1 MLQQKHID
9 IIKSLVP
16 LLQETGP
23 ALTDHFYG
31 RMFKHNPE
39 LKHVFNMSNQES
51 GAQKAALF
59 AAIAGYAQHI
69 DDLPALQTAVE
80 RIAQKHTS
88 FHIQPQMYDIV
99 GYHLTET
106 LRELTGE
113 LFISEVEEAWL
124 AAYKVLASVF
134 INREGDL
141 YKQRAATTGGWTGS
155 RNFIVKQKIRESELV
170 TSFIFEPQDNEP
182 VINYQV
188 GQYLGVELNPEG
200 HEFTEIR
207 QYSLSDSPN
216 GKTYRISVKRE
227 THGIPGVVSNYLHQN
242 INEGDVLKLHSP
254 AGDFFFVD
262 RKSPVVLVSAGVG
275 VTPMQAMLE
284 KFSAVKY
291 QDDVYYL
298 HACENEQQHSF
309 SKRTKQLTQDNN
321 WQAYTWYAKPN
332 ETVSDNTFAGFMNFD
347 QVNLPFGQANFYL
360 CGPVGFMKY
369 AKQQLLNQGVAQER
383 IHYEV
388 FGPHASF

>member
-31 RMFKHNPE
+31 RMFKANPE

-88 FHIQPQMYDIV
+88 FNIRPEMYDIV

-113 LFISEVEEAWL
+113 LFTPEVEEAWL
-124 AAYKVLASVF
+124 AAYEVLAGVF
-134 INREGDL
+134 INREDDL
-141 YKQRAATTGGWTGS
+141 YKQRAATKGGWTGR
-155 RNFIVKQKIRESELV
+155 RNFIVKRKIRESELV
-170 TSFIFEPQDNEP
+170 TSFVFEPEDHEP
-182 VINYQV
+182 VIDYQV

-200 HEFTEIR
+200 HEYTEIR
-207 QYSLSDSPN
+207 QYSLSDKPN
-216 GKTYRISVKRE
+216 GKVYRISVKRE
-227 THGIPGVVSNYLHQN
+227 TNGIPGVVSNYLHDKVS
-242 INEGDVLKLHSP
+242 EGDLVKLHSP
-254 AGDFFFVD
+254 AGEFFFKD
-262 RKSPVVLVSAGVG
+262 KQSPVVLVSAGVG

-284 KFSAVKY
+284 KLSAEKY
-291 QDDVYYL
+291 THDVYYL
-298 HACENEQQHSF
+298 HACENQSQHTF
-309 SKRTKQLTQDNN
+309 AERTEQLTSENN
-321 WQAYTWYAKPN
+321 WQAHTWYSKPCEATSN
-332 ETVSDNTFAGFMNFD
+332 NVLAGFMNFN
-347 QVNLPFGQANFYL
+347 QVNLPFGQADFYL
-360 CGPVGFMKY
+360 CGPVAFMKF
-369 AKQQLLNQGVAQER
+369 AKEQLLGQGVADER